1 MNALI
6 LLVLYSNLDKSIFN
20 NNITELEH
28 LKMKTQTGPDPQLLT
43 ISSVS
48 LYSLYVL
55 IVTRKHCFLAFPLS
69 LKVPDHLQYLSM
81 YYHRDPPD
89 DPHHAVGPIPERTR
103 RSARKASLSIDLYV
117 LYEITLAETDWV
129 F

>member
-1 MNALI
+1 LNALI

-89 DPHHAVGPIPERTR
+89 DPHHQVGPIPERR
-103 RSARKASLSIDLYV
+103 
-117 LYEITLAETDWV
+117 LADQQEKPLCQSTYM
-129 F
+129 FYMK